1 MKLQSIILGVI
12 ALALAAGGGLYAT
25 GNLDPLMKKLKIQQG
40 GPVTENEDP
49 EILAPAV
56 TVAKATRQHF
66 VETVMVTG
74 TLIPRDEILVAPEV
88 DGLRV
93 LDLRVDVGDQV
104 TEGQILATLVATS
117 LEAQV
122 AQNDAALARADASIA
137 RAQSAITETEARVKE
152 ANAALERAKPLL
164 KNRYLSESTYD
175 QREAAA
181 KTAQAQV
188 LSARDNLKA
197 AQAEKKQVIAQRKEL
212 DWRLSR
218 TEVKAPEDGVVSRR
232 AARVGGLA
240 LAAGEP
246 MFRIIARGEVELDAE
261 VPEAPLA
268 KVRLG
273 QEADIQVAGV
283 GKVTGSVR
291 LISPEI
297 AEQTRLGK
305 VRIFLGSDPRLRI
318 GAFGRGQIKTNKSDG
333 LAVPASA
340 VLYSEAEATVQIVQN
355 GKVVAKS
362 VTTGLLA
369 KGMVEIRSGLQTGDL
384 VIARAGTFLRDGD
397 AVRPIISEANI
408 SSATPNGATPK
419 QHARNTAR

>member
-1 MKLQSIILGVI
+1 
-12 ALALAAGGGLYAT
+12 
-25 GNLDPLMKKLKIQQG
+25 
-40 GPVTENEDP
+40 
-49 EILAPAV
+49 
-56 TVAKATRQHF
+56 
-66 VETVMVTG
+66 
-74 TLIPRDEILVAPEV
+74 
-88 DGLRV
+88 
-93 LDLRVDVGDQV
+93 
-104 TEGQILATLVATS
+104 
-117 LEAQV
+117 
-122 AQNDAALARADASIA
+122 
-137 RAQSAITETEARVKE
+137 
-152 ANAALERAKPLL
+152 
-164 KNRYLSESTYD
+164 
-175 QREAAA
+175 
-181 KTAQAQV
+181 
-188 LSARDNLKA
+188 
-197 AQAEKKQVIAQRKEL
+197 
-212 DWRLSR
+212 
-218 TEVKAPEDGVVSRR
+218 
-232 AARVGGLA
+232 
-240 LAAGEP
+240 

-318 GAFGRGQIKTNKSDG
+318 GAFGRGEIKTNKSDG

-340 VLYSEAEATVQIVQN
+340 VLYSEAGATVQIVQN

-362 VTTGLLA
+362 VKTGLLA

-419 QHARNTAR
+419 QHALNTAR